1 MSIWKQKIKFILPIF
16 LEILQGYSKFVILGT
31 LWMLDISHEKS
42 YHQSVGNFHAYMHAR
57 KINFITHFFLKI
69 LQRNSKLVIFGNLGM
84 YGHTPKMI
92 VSIWRNLCCL
102 SASKNN
108 LRSSPYSW
116 DIPKI
121 LQFIILDTL
130 GNPSSTH
137 PKW

>member
-31 LWMLDISHEKS
+31 LWMLDHLPWKVISS
-42 YHQSVGNFHAYMHAR
+42 ICR
-57 KINFITHFFLKI
+57 KLSCLYACKKNQFITHFFLKI